1 MVLVI
6 GSIYALPNLY
16 PTQPSIQVAYTDSAK
31 SADQSLL
38 DELEEIL
45 ENEKASYEEIF
56 LRENKI
62 VIKFNDVDT
71 QLSSKTILQNILLDK
86 VIIALFLEPSTPQW
100 LKDIGANP
108 VKLGLDLSGGVHF
121 LLEVDIDTAQQGR
134 LELLLDTYQKTFK
147 EEKIKFDNSS
157 IKDLALYFEFSNKES
172 YNKALKKY
180 RDDSPLVN
188 GLQYI
193 ITERPSS
200 NILLLEYS
208 DIALKEIR
216 DYAVGQNLTTL
227 RNRVNELGVS
237 EPIVQRQGSNRIVVE
252 LPGVQDPTA
261 AKKIIGK
268 TANLE
273 FRLEANS
280 RTSPLRKEQF
290 DFKENEFQT
299 AYLEKAVIVSGDR
312 VTNASTGF
320 DESGFAQV
328 NITLDMQ
335 GGRAMQRATSGNI
348 GRKLGVLFVEQKTN
362 SELVTNA
369 QGESVIEQTT
379 FIEKNIIS
387 LATVQAVLG
396 TSFRITGVGSPTEA
410 SELALLLRAGALAA
424 PMKFVEERTVGPSL
438 GKENIELGMKS
449 ILIGFCLVVL
459 FMALYYRVFGIAANI
474 SLIINLVLITGIM
487 SLLGASLTLP
497 GMAGIVLTV
506 GMAVDANVL
515 IFSRIRE
522 ELKNKD
528 PQSAI
533 RDGFSRAFVTIFD
546 ANVTTLIAAL
556 ILYIIGTGP
565 VKGFAITLSIG
576 IVTSMFTAIMCTRAM
591 VNLIYGNKNIMDIRF
606 RFMKFRKIAGI
617 ISISLFIVSIMS
629 LSFRGLS
636 LGLDFSGG
644 TLIEVS
650 YESAVDLESIR
661 NSLEV
666 NGYPD
671 SQVVNFGTNLDVLIK
686 VADQSGNS
694 SIGENIFNILN
705 EQNIPIELK
714 RVEFVGPQVGDELR
728 DQGGLGMI
736 IALFMILIYVAFRF
750 QYKFALG
757 AVTALGHDVVII
769 LGLFSLFGWDF
780 DLTVLA
786 ALLAVIG
793 YSLNDTIVVS
803 DRIRENFRTERIL
816 EPIDMIDLSLNQTLG
831 RTIVTSL
838 TTLLVLF
845 ALFIFGGE
853 LIRGFSLA
861 LILGVLIGT
870 YSSIYVVANMLMSLT
885 LTQEDLAIP
894 EPEGAD
900 FDGMP

>member
-1 MVLVI
+1 
-6 GSIYALPNLY
+6 
-16 PTQPSIQVAYTDSAK
+16 
-31 SADQSLL
+31 
-38 DELEEIL
+38 
-45 ENEKASYEEIF
+45 
-56 LRENKI
+56 
-62 VIKFNDVDT
+62 
-71 QLSSKTILQNILLDK
+71 
-86 VIIALFLEPSTPQW
+86 
-100 LKDIGANP
+100 
-108 VKLGLDLSGGVHF
+108 
-121 LLEVDIDTAQQGR
+121 
-134 LELLLDTYQKTFK
+134 
-147 EEKIKFDNSS
+147 
-157 IKDLALYFEFSNKES
+157 
-172 YNKALKKY
+172 
-180 RDDSPLVN
+180 
-188 GLQYI
+188 
-193 ITERPSS
+193 
-200 NILLLEYS
+200 
-208 DIALKEIR
+208 
-216 DYAVGQNLTTL
+216 
-227 RNRVNELGVS
+227 
-237 EPIVQRQGSNRIVVE
+237 
-252 LPGVQDPTA
+252 
-261 AKKIIGK
+261 
-268 TANLE
+268 
-273 FRLEANS
+273 
-280 RTSPLRKEQF
+280 
-290 DFKENEFQT
+290 
-299 AYLEKAVIVSGDR
+299 
-312 VTNASTGF
+312 
-320 DESGFAQV
+320 
-328 NITLDMQ
+328 
-335 GGRAMQRATSGNI
+335 
-348 GRKLGVLFVEQKTN
+348 
-362 SELVTNA
+362 
-369 QGESVIEQTT
+369 
-379 FIEKNIIS
+379 
-387 LATVQAVLG
+387 
-396 TSFRITGVGSPTEA
+396 
-410 SELALLLRAGALAA
+410 
-424 PMKFVEERTVGPSL
+424 
-438 GKENIELGMKS
+438 
-449 ILIGFCLVVL
+449 
-459 FMALYYRVFGIAANI
+459 
-474 SLIINLVLITGIM
+474 
-487 SLLGASLTLP
+487 
-497 GMAGIVLTV
+497 
-506 GMAVDANVL
+506 
-515 IFSRIRE
+515 
-522 ELKNKD
+522 
-528 PQSAI
+528 
-533 RDGFSRAFVTIFD
+533 
-546 ANVTTLIAAL
+546 
-556 ILYIIGTGP
+556 
-565 VKGFAITLSIG
+565 
-576 IVTSMFTAIMCTRAM
+576 
-591 VNLIYGNKNIMDIRF
+591 MDIRF

-870 YSSIYVVANMLMSLT
+870 YSSIYVVANILMSLT

-894 EPEGAD
+894 EPEGVD